1 MTVEV
6 QGKRRK
12 VSGIGDSIGMI
23 ANEPRKGDI
32 RMQKKMKER
41 ATLS

>member
-6 QGKRRK
+6 QGRRRK
-12 VSGIGDSIGMI
+12 VSRIGDSVDMDV
-23 ANEPRKGDI
+23 NEPRKGDI
-32 RMQKKMKER
+32 RMQKKTKER

>member
-6 QGKRRK
+6 QEKRRK
-12 VSGIGDSIGMI
+12 VSRIGDSVGMI
-23 ANEPRKGDI
+23 VNEPRKGDI
-32 RMQKKMKER
+32 RIQKKMKER